1 MVLISIHAMG
11 AAILKTPEIE
21 LSQPEAHSLAS
32 ASAQVLR
39 HYPAVVL
46 PAQTVD
52 WIALMS
58 VIGMAYGPRLVA
70 IRQNRMNRQAP
81 PAPVDLGNFNDLRA
95 AAPKEAAARPVVTP
109 IRPMQP
115 APGPVPSGMQSVDIP
130 GMPGVR
136 ILRPVS

>member
-1 MVLISIHAMG
+1 MG
-11 AAILKTPEIE
+11 AAILKTPELE
-21 LSQPEAHSLAS
+21 LSQPEAHSIAS

-52 WIALMS
+52 WIALLS

-70 IRQNRMNRQAP
+70 IRQNRLNRQAP
-81 PAPVDLGNFNDLRA
+81 QQPIDLGNFNDLRA
-95 AAPKEAAARPVVTP
+95 TAQKAPAATSTVSP
-109 IRPMQP
+109 IRPQTP
-115 APGPVPSGMQSVDIP
+115 APAPVPTGMQSVDIP

-136 ILRPVS
+136 ILRPAQ